1 MFFFCASCE
10 SSSRSCFLIEN
21 HSVFNVATYV
31 GRTAILSLLRN
42 SSVAGIKSDDGRGKK
57 MGCCRSDR
65 NQIHQKMLPTVS
77 ITKISKGCHPLS
89 VRRLKGTQA
98 FPAVPQGNEQQC
110 EAEMQK
116 SACSRRK
123 ADFPLKRGDVRNKQS
138 VDLQPKSL
146 FSELATKCSNSATH
160 TKLESRKMA
169 AGSQNLKYL
178 VWTDHILFSELE
190 GTSRTSFCREQWSW
204 VEAMLGRISSLWKE
218 IQTAGLSL
226 LQEKKNRL

>member
-1 MFFFCASCE
+1 
-10 SSSRSCFLIEN
+10 
-21 HSVFNVATYV
+21 
-31 GRTAILSLLRN
+31 
-42 SSVAGIKSDDGRGKK
+42 

-98 FPAVPQGNEQQC
+98 VPAVPQGNEQQC

-123 ADFPLKRGDVRNKQS
+123 AHFPLKRGDVRNKQS

-160 TKLESRKMA
+160 TKLESTKMA

-190 GTSRTSFCREQWSW
+190 GTSRTSFCSEVKLSGGYAGQNKFSVVRNSDC
-204 VEAMLGRISSLWKE
+204 RFIFITRKE
-218 IQTAGLSL
+218 KQTVRCPVGGSRL
-226 LQEKKNRL
+226 L

>member
-1 MFFFCASCE
+1 
-10 SSSRSCFLIEN
+10 
-21 HSVFNVATYV
+21 
-31 GRTAILSLLRN
+31 
-42 SSVAGIKSDDGRGKK
+42 

-65 NQIHQKMLPTVS
+65 NQIHQKMLATVS

-116 SACSRRK
+116 SVCSRRK
-123 ADFPLKRGDVRNKQS
+123 ADFPLKRGDVRNK
-138 VDLQPKSL
+138 QPKSL

-178 VWTDHILFSELE
+178 V
-190 GTSRTSFCREQWSW
+190 
-204 VEAMLGRISSLWKE
+204 
-218 IQTAGLSL
+218 
-226 LQEKKNRL
+226 